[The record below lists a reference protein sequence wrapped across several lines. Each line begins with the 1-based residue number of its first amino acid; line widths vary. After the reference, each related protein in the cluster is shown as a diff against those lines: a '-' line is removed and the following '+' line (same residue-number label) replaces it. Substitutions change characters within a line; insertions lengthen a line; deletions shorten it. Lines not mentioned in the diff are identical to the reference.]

1 MAQFYTHENLNTS
14 EAEKYRKKK
23 NMWYILAF
31 ICFALANLT
40 RGLTG
45 IPFFIFMLLG
55 VSTDRKY
62 RMLKSGVD
70 GEQQTQRI
78 VSHLPDNYVAISNV
92 KVEANGK
99 SELDLVVVGDNGVF
113 VIETKNHN
121 GTIVGNTADERWTQH
136 KVGRKGGEYSKDMY
150 SPVKQVGTH
159 VFRLS
164 KFLKLNGINV
174 WVQGIVYFSNYQAVV
189 EVNQNLNN
197 APPVFAASEDGVRE
211 LVHYISYYNGK
222 NKVDKTTFEKIVNL
236 LK

>member
-1 MAQFYTHENLNTS
+1 MAKLYIHENENVRQ
-14 EAEKYRKKK
+14 AEIYRKKRNK
-23 NMWYILAF
+23 WYILGV
-31 ICFALANLT
+31 ICFILATLT
-40 RGLTG
+40 GGLTG
-45 IPFFIFMLLG
+45 IPFIIFMVLG
-55 VSTDRKY
+55 GSAGRKY
-62 RMLKSGVD
+62 SILRSGVD
-70 GEQQTQRI
+70 GERQTQKT
-78 VSHLPDNYVAISNV
+78 VSRLSDNYAAISNV
-92 KVEANGK
+92 KVEAGYE

-136 KVGRKGGEYSKDMY
+136 KVGQKGGQYSKDMY

-164 KFLKLNGINV
+164 KFLKQNGINV

-197 APPVFAASEDGVRE
+197 APPVFAVSEDGERE
-211 LVHYISYYNGK
+211 LVRYIGNYEGK
-222 NKVDKTTFEKIVNL
+222 NKIDKNTFEKIVNL